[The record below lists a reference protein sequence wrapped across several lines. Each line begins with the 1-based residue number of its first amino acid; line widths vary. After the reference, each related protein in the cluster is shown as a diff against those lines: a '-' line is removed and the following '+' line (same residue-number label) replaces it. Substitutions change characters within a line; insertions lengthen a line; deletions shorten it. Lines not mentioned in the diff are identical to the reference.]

1 MSEPYAVREIT
12 SSRVLRALSHPTRRR
27 LLDVLTVDGPSTV
40 SGLAERLQQAVGNI
54 SHHLKVMHEAGLV
67 VEAPEHA
74 RDQRER
80 WWQRAATGLRWSE
93 TAFAGSESS
102 ATVADAAALL
112 NLEHQLGKVRTW
124 MSESETAEP
133 AWRDA
138 AFATDF
144 WLHLT
149 PDELAEL
156 SNDILELAERWQAR
170 TRDRDRDRDREDST
184 PVFVFARGM
193 PASP

>member
-1 MSEPYAVREIT
+1 MAEPDSVREIT

-27 LLDVLTVDGPSTV
+27 LLDALAVDGPSTV
-40 SGLAERLQQAVGNI
+40 SGLAERLDEAVGNV

-67 VEAPEHA
+67 IEAPEHA

-80 WWQRAATGLRWSE
+80 WWQRAATGFRWSE
-93 TAFAGSESS
+93 TAFATSESS
-102 ATVADAAALL
+102 AAVADAASLL
-112 NLEHQLGKVRTW
+112 NLEHQLGKVRAW
-124 MSESETAEP
+124 MARSETVDP

-138 AFATDF
+138 AFSTDF
-144 WLHLT
+144 WLQLT
-149 PDELAEL
+149 PEELAEL
-156 SNDILELAERWQAR
+156 SRDFAELAERWQAR
-170 TRDRDRDRDREDST
+170 TRDGGAAGDTT

>member
-1 MSEPYAVREIT
+1 MREPDAVREIT

-27 LLDVLTVDGPSTV
+27 LLDALSVDGPSTV
-40 SGLAERLQQAVGNI
+40 SGLAERLQQAVGSV

-80 WWQRAATGLRWSE
+80 WWQRAATGFRWSH
-93 TAFAGSESS
+93 TAFANSETS
-102 ATVADAAALL
+102 AAIADAAALL
-112 NLEHQLGKVRTW
+112 NLEHQLDKVRAW
-124 MSESETAEP
+124 MSSSETAEL

-144 WLHLT
+144 WLQLT
-149 PDELAEL
+149 PDELSEL
-156 SNDILELAERWQAR
+156 SRELLELLERWSAH
-170 TRDRDRDRDREDST
+170 TRDGAQQGRA

>member
-1 MSEPYAVREIT
+1 MREPDALREIT

-27 LLDVLTVDGPSTV
+27 LLDALTVDGPSTV
-40 SGLAERLQQAVGNI
+40 SGLAERLQQAVGSV
-54 SHHLKVMHEAGLV
+54 SHHLKVMHDAGLV

-80 WWQRAATGLRWSE
+80 WWQRAATGFSWSE
-93 TAFAGSESS
+93 TAFANSETS
-102 ATVADAAALL
+102 AAIADAAALV
-112 NLEHQLGKVRTW
+112 NLEHQLDKVRAW
-124 MSESETAEP
+124 MSSSETSEL

-144 WLHLT
+144 WLQLT
-149 PDELAEL
+149 PDELSALSREL
-156 SNDILELAERWQAR
+156 LELLERWNAH
-170 TRDRDRDRDREDST
+170 TRDGARQGRA
-184 PVFVFARGM
+184 PVFIFARGM